1 MLFPTNKSKF
11 CMSFKE
17 KEIPVYE
24 TMEEYLMKD
33 LKIPTRTDLYKRG
46 LKTLYRQRKEI
57 QMELI

>member
-1 MLFPTNKSKF
+1 
-11 CMSFKE
+11 MSFKE

-46 LKTLYRQRKEI
+46 LKALYRQRKEI